1 MFFLTPNKNMFVGKF
16 FKWKR
21 FSAVFSTGWER
32 FKKVVYFINLNSVD
46 IENKMIIFNIN
57 WVEVDKINY
66 FFKSSKGRS
75 RKSFVKISHENIHKS
90 RGVFRT
96 QSNIYGGAFC
106 GSIERLLAVNYFQKS
121 SIIDVHPGSK
131 SNSGICPT
139 LISKNYEPL
148 SIISLRNISSSSYWD
163 SLQ

>member
-1 MFFLTPNKNMFVGKF
+1 MVQCKCFFWHQTKTCLLENFSSEKGFRLF
-16 FKWKR
+16 FRLAEKGFR
-21 FSAVFSTGWER
+21 TH
-32 FKKVVYFINLNSVD
+32 FIF
-46 IENKMIIFNIN
+46 IIN
-57 WVEVDKINY
+57 WVEVDKISY

-75 RKSFVKISHENIHKS
+75 RKSFVKTSHENIHES